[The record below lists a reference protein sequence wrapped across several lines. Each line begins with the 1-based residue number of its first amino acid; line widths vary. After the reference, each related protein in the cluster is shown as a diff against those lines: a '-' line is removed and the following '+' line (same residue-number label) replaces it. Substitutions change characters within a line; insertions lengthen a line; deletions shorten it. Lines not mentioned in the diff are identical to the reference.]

1 MAKKLKEYYDKDY
14 LECISK
20 KIYDVDQL
28 FNREKFLELTNA
40 KIDKLEFLDRQ
51 TLVAESLHE
60 TFEIDYPAV
69 IKNFYQI
76 LGPELRGNSGAFSEG
91 WWLWPIGR
99 YVELYGSAYYD
110 ESIAFSKELTKRFTS
125 EYCMRP
131 LILKRPEQTLETLKS
146 WSQDENERVR
156 RLVSECMRIRLPW
169 AKRMNIA
176 LKYFDDFIEVLDN
189 LKNDSDKYIQKSV
202 ANNLNDLYKE
212 DPEKF
217 YYIVEKWETSDITKQ
232 TKWIIKHGSR
242 TKDKE
247 LSNEG
252 RN

>member
-1 MAKKLKEYYDKDY
+1 MAKKLKEYYNQEYLLDLSDKILSVTD
-14 LECISK
+14 K
-20 KIYDVDQL
+20 FDRD
-28 FNREKFLELTNA
+28 KFLELTIPD
-40 KIDKLEFLDRQ
+40 IDDLEFTPRQ
-51 TLVAESLHE
+51 ELVANALDESLS
-60 TFEIDYPAV
+60 IDYV
-69 IKNFYQI
+69 NTLDVFYQI
-76 LGPELRGNSGAFSEG
+76 LGPELSGNSGAFSEG
-91 WWLWPIGR
+91 RWLRPIGK
-99 YVELYGSAYYD
+99 YVEDYGAEYFTQSTD
-110 ESIAFSKELTKRFTS
+110 FSKELTKRFTG

-131 LILKRPEQTLETLKS
+131 ILEKYPKKTLDLLKI
-146 WSQDENERVR
+146 WSTDENERVR
-156 RLVSECMRIRLPW
+156 RLASECMRIRLPW
-169 AKRMNIA
+169 AKRMDIA
-176 LKYFDDFIEVLDN
+176 LKYFDDFLEVLDN

-252 RN
+252 